1 VNDSGNPAKLRSG
14 APGRRAAGE
23 YFNPSKNYAL
33 RRRPPSGETYWLFGV
48 LELPELPVELPL
60 ELPEP
65 MLPLLEPAPLV
76 LGEVGELGDVVELL
90 PPLAA
95 PEPDLLKCASH
106 SERDTWPSLFVS
118 TEEKLGVEELLLEP
132 DIPLLLEPL
141 VLEPPEA
148 ALPDDLEVS
157 DEPDELLPDAA
168 GEDDELPP
176 DAAGEDED
184 EELCATATLDS
195 ANNAAAVAALRTLSF
210 NMR

>member
-1 VNDSGNPAKLRSG
+1 MP
-14 APGRRAAGE
+14 
-23 YFNPSKNYAL
+23 
-33 RRRPPSGETYWLFGV
+33 
-48 LELPELPVELPL
+48 
-60 ELPEP
+60 
-65 MLPLLEPAPLV
+65 
-76 LGEVGELGDVVELL
+76 LGEVVGAGDVVELL

-106 SERDTWPSLFVS
+106 SARDTWPSLLVS
-118 TEEKLGVEELLLEP
+118 TEEKSGLDDVLLEP
-132 DIPLLLEPL
+132 DIPPLEPL

-148 ALPDDLEVS
+148 ALPDLEVS

-168 GEDDELPP
+168 GEDVLDEPLPEAAGEDEELLP

-195 ANNAAAVAALRTLSF
+195 ANSAAAVAALRTLSF

>member
-1 VNDSGNPAKLRSG
+1 VL
-14 APGRRAAGE
+14 
-23 YFNPSKNYAL
+23 
-33 RRRPPSGETYWLFGV
+33 GV
-48 LELPELPVELPL
+48 LELPEPPVELPL

-76 LGEVGELGDVVELL
+76 LGEVGALGDVVELL

-95 PEPDLLKCASH
+95 PLPLAPEPDLLKCASH
-106 SERDTWPSLFVS
+106 SARDIWPSLFLS
-118 TEEKLGVEELLLEP
+118 TEEKLGVEVLLEP
-132 DIPLLLEPL
+132 DAPL

-168 GEDDELPP
+168 GEDAEPDEPDELLPEAAGADEEPLP
-176 DAAGEDED
+176 DAAGVDED

-195 ANNAAAVAALRTLSF
+195 ANSAAAVAALRILSF
-210 NMR
+210 NMK

>member
-1 VNDSGNPAKLRSG
+1 
-14 APGRRAAGE
+14 
-23 YFNPSKNYAL
+23 
-33 RRRPPSGETYWLFGV
+33 V

-76 LGEVGELGDVVELL
+76 PLGEVVELGDVVELL
-90 PPLAA
+90 PPLAAPLLPLLPLA

-106 SERDTWPSLFVS
+106 SERDTWPSLFLS

-132 DIPLLLEPL
+132 DAPPVEPL

-148 ALPDDLEVS
+148 ALPEDLEVS
-157 DEPDELLPDAA
+157 DEPDELLPEAAGEDDEPDEPDELLPDAA

>member
-1 VNDSGNPAKLRSG
+1 VLGVL
-14 APGRRAAGE
+14 
-23 YFNPSKNYAL
+23 
-33 RRRPPSGETYWLFGV
+33 GV
-48 LELPELPVELPL
+48 LELPELPL

-76 LGEVGELGDVVELL
+76 LGEGVELGDVLELL
-90 PPLAA
+90 PPLAAPLLPLA

-106 SERDTWPSLFVS
+106 SARDTWPSLFLS
-118 TEEKLGVEELLLEP
+118 TEEKLGVEALLLEP
-132 DIPLLLEPL
+132 DVPLEPL

-168 GEDDELPP
+168 GADDEPEEPDELLPDAAGEDVDDEPLP

-195 ANNAAAVAALRTLSF
+195 ANSAAAVAALRTLSF

>member
-1 VNDSGNPAKLRSG
+1 
-14 APGRRAAGE
+14 
-23 YFNPSKNYAL
+23 
-33 RRRPPSGETYWLFGV
+33 V

-76 LGEVGELGDVVELL
+76 PLGEVVELGDVVELL
-90 PPLAA
+90 PPLAAPLLPLLPLA

-106 SERDTWPSLFVS
+106 SERDTWPSLFLS

-132 DIPLLLEPL
+132 DAPPLEPL

-148 ALPDDLEVS
+148 ALPEDLEVS
-157 DEPDELLPDAA
+157 DEPDELLPEAAGEDDEPDEPDELLPDAA

>member
-33 RRRPPSGETYWLFGV
+33 RRRPPSGETYCVFGALGV
-48 LELPELPVELPL
+48 LGVLELPL

-76 LGEVGELGDVVELL
+76 PLGEVVELGDVVELL

-106 SERDTWPSLFVS
+106 SERDT
-118 TEEKLGVEELLLEP
+118 
-132 DIPLLLEPL
+132 
-141 VLEPPEA
+141 
-148 ALPDDLEVS
+148 
-157 DEPDELLPDAA
+157 
-168 GEDDELPP
+168 
-176 DAAGEDED
+176 
-184 EELCATATLDS
+184 
-195 ANNAAAVAALRTLSF
+195 
-210 NMR
+210 